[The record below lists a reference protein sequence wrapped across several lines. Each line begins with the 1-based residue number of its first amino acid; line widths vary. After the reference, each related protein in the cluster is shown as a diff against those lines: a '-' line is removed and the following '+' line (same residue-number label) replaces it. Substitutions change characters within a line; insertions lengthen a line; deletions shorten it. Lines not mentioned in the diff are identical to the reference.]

1 MNMKDLTK
9 EVAYKMRKI
18 RQSLRLSNSQ
28 MAAKL
33 GVERSTYNRNE
44 EGRTLPGISTLL
56 KLGNYYD
63 ISLDWLLRNK
73 GPMYCKEKIVE
84 KEKEIKIEEPK
95 PDPFAKVLET
105 LGNEA
110 KDTALKLATTL
121 RHGGTN
127 IILATGSRSLKAQLR
142 QANNLNIPKV
152 AIIGDDEVK
161 AGTVVLRDMASSQ
174 QETVPLAKLQELLR

>member
-9 EVAYKMRKI
+9 EVAYKMRKF
-18 RQSLRLSNSQ
+18 RQSLKLSNSQ

-33 GVERSTYNRNE
+33 GVERSTYHRNE

-84 KEKEIKIEEPK
+84 KEKEVKIEEPK

-105 LGNEA
+105 LGDEA
-110 KDTALKLATTL
+110 K
-121 RHGGTN
+121 
-127 IILATGSRSLKAQLR
+127 
-142 QANNLNIPKV
+142 
-152 AIIGDDEVK
+152 
-161 AGTVVLRDMASSQ
+161 
-174 QETVPLAKLQELLR
+174 ELLEYMERIPLLRYEVLVLFHKFKEERKEMVERTMKKEG

>member
-18 RQSLRLSNSQ
+18 RQSLKCSNSQ

-84 KEKEIKIEEPK
+84 KEKEVKIEEPK

-105 LGNEA
+105 LGDEA
-110 KDTALKLATTL
+110 K
-121 RHGGTN
+121 
-127 IILATGSRSLKAQLR
+127 
-142 QANNLNIPKV
+142 
-152 AIIGDDEVK
+152 
-161 AGTVVLRDMASSQ
+161 
-174 QETVPLAKLQELLR
+174 ELLEHMERIPLLRYEVLVLFHKFKEERKEMVERAMKKEE